1 MAQLYKVFLWS
12 LCTIMSDSGISLI
25 RVLTFQS
32 SRPYVSMYVYIY
44 SVRHQPYT
52 YARIS
57 LFCQYS
63 LQIRLDIIIRLSVI
77 LGTCF
82 LALVSWFLVCCAWML
97 GECHV
102 NLQTSC
108 FCVLIVCLQLLAIL
122 TTIPTTT
129 PQECK
134 CFYTSVQDSL

>member
-12 LCTIMSDSGISLI
+12 LCIIMLGSGISLI

-44 SVRHQPYT
+44 ICSET
-52 YARIS
+52 SALYARIS
-57 LFCQYS
+57 LFCLYS

-82 LALVSWFLVCCAWML
+82 LALGFMVLGVLCMDVGRMSCQPADLML
-97 GECHV
+97 
-102 NLQTSC
+102 LC
-108 FCVLIVCLQLLAIL
+108 F
-122 TTIPTTT
+122 
-129 PQECK
+129 
-134 CFYTSVQDSL
+134 DSLFAIACNSNHYPNHYTTRM